1 MPNNTL
7 YPPIADYGIVG
18 DCHTAALVARDGSV
32 DWLCP
37 RRFDAP
43 AVFCRLLDAHR
54 GGYLRTVPGTWSS
67 IDRTYVGDTN
77 VLQTEFS
84 NGHAQ
89 LRLTDFMP
97 VHQRS
102 SRGQG
107 QDVGT
112 SQRLIR
118 RLEALGS
125 DVEVHIVFKPTFDFA
140 RESTHVQIVAGR
152 GVVACQ
158 GSDYLTL
165 ACQDAEFTCGSGG
178 EMRACVQ
185 LRAGERRWL
194 AVTSAED
201 SDRAAE
207 SLAPTDCDGALQR
220 TIDYWKTWVARCTYQ
235 GRYRQQVLRSA
246 LVLKLLIYE
255 PTGAIVAAP
264 TASLPEEIG
273 GARNWDYRFT
283 WLRDASLI
291 LYALMTLG
299 YDDEAAD
306 FIHWLER
313 TIDQDPSRT
322 PQIMYGI
329 DGRRELTERT
339 LDHLEGYRQST
350 PVRIGNAAAAQRQ
363 LDIYGEVLRAA
374 ALHYHVRH
382 ADPHAAWPVL
392 SGLVEQAAADWQ
404 DTGHGIWEARTGPAQ
419 YTYGKLMCWAALD
432 AGVKLA
438 SEYHLQAPIE
448 KWCSARDEVR
458 QAILEHAYDDS
469 LGTFTQSFGSQTLDA
484 SSLVIPRIG
493 FLPPTDPRV
502 VSTVHQLQD
511 KLTRHGLAYR
521 YRAPDGL
528 RGSEGTFTL
537 CTFWLADALALTGQL
552 EDAHAVF
559 TRGLDACNDLGLLA
573 EEVDPTNGDQ
583 LGNFPQGFSHLALIG
598 AAVDLD
604 KIERHGREQAD
615 RAHTEVDRAAR

>member
-1 MPNNTL
+1 MLNTTP
-7 YPPIADYGIVG
+7 YPPIADHAIVG

-54 GGYLRTVPGTWSS
+54 GGYLRTTPGTWSS
-67 IDRTYVGDTN
+67 TDRTYVGDTN

-84 NGHAQ
+84 NGHAE
-89 LRLTDFMP
+89 LRLTDLMP
-97 VHQRS
+97 VHQRTS
-102 SRGQG
+102 SGQG
-107 QDVGT
+107 HDVGT
-112 SQRLIR
+112 SQRFLR
-118 RLEALGS
+118 LLEALGS
-125 DVEVHIVFKPTFDFA
+125 DVEVHIDFKPTFNFA
-140 RESTHVQIVAGR
+140 RDSTHIQIVDQR
-152 GVVACQ
+152 GVVACA
-158 GSDYLTL
+158 GSEYLTL
-165 ACQDAEFTCGSGG
+165 ACPGVEFTRGSEG
-178 EMRACVQ
+178 EVRASLS
-185 LRAGERRWL
+185 LRAGERRWIAL
-194 AVTSAED
+194 TAGED
-201 SDRAAE
+201 PDRAAE
-207 SLAPTDCDGALQR
+207 SLAPADCDGVLQR
-220 TIDYWKTWVARCTYQ
+220 TLDYWNKWIARCTYQ
-235 GRYRQQVLRSA
+235 GRYRKQVLRSA
-246 LVLKLLIYE
+246 LVLKLLTYE

-264 TASLPEEIG
+264 TASLPEAIG

-283 WLRDASLI
+283 WLRDSSLI

-313 TIDQDPSRT
+313 TIDADPSST

-329 DGRRELTERT
+329 DGRRQLPERA
-339 LDHLEGYRQST
+339 LDHLEGYRESA
-350 PVRIGNAAAAQRQ
+350 PVRIGNAAASQRQ

-382 ADPHAAWPVL
+382 ADPRAAWPVL
-392 SGLVEQAAADWQ
+392 RGLVEQAAADWQ
-404 DTGHGIWEARTGPAQ
+404 HTGHGIWEARTGPAQ

-438 SEYHLQAPIE
+438 SEYHLQAPID

-469 LGTFTQSFGSQTLDA
+469 LGAFTQSFGSKTLDA

-493 FLPPTDPRV
+493 FLPPSDPRV

-511 KLTRHGLAYR
+511 KLTRHGLVYR
-521 YRAPDGL
+521 YLAPDGL

-537 CTFWLADALALTGQL
+537 CTFWLVDALALIGEI

-559 TRGLDACNDLGLLA
+559 TRGLHTCNDLGLLA
-573 EEVDPTNGDQ
+573 EEVDPTSGDQ

-604 KIERHGREQAD
+604 KVERHGRED